1 MLKSLPY
8 RATTPGT
15 PAASCSS
22 YSTLRTI
29 IVCLMSCLLIV
40 LSGCASGPRTTTD
53 QSAST
58 EQGIRAADRYF
69 LEGLLS
75 EANTLDSPQSEA
87 RYYEAAR
94 FLYYLTEFEEAKD
107 LLASLDIESLPLE
120 LSADILSLRADIQIQ
135 LGQAQ
140 EALTLLSDE
149 RLSDPQ
155 LSGDL
160 QNRIRELRASAH
172 AATGQHLLSAQE
184 RIFLDN
190 RLPTER
196 REANHEYIWTSLG
209 NLDVQ
214 QLMQLSE
221 TSANSEFKA
230 WYELALISKR
240 YRYNLDQQ
248 QLQLEQWLT
257 RWSRHPAAEFLPRQL
272 QLIAN
277 LGDTRPEQIA
287 LLLPLQSQA
296 GRVIRNGFMSA
307 YFNAREIGINV
318 PELRFYDTT
327 EHNDILALHQQ
338 ARDEGAELI
347 IGPLLKSQVA
357 TLQHVQEL
365 GVPTL
370 ALNTIDERN
379 PRSNQLY
386 QFSLAPENEARQIAH
401 KAWSEGH
408 RRVAILGPVE
418 TGGSDYYSRKRRTFT
433 EEWESLGG
441 SVASTASYRDN
452 YTETIEQMLQLSNSQ
467 YRHEQLTALLGR
479 TTEFVPRRRQ
489 DIDFIFLL
497 AQPGPARQI
506 IPSLA
511 YLYAGDL
518 PVYATQD
525 VYSGSPRPQAD
536 ADLNGIH
543 FADCPWLL
551 TDLDELRNEA
561 QRLFPQNSALYSR
574 LQAFGVDAFRLYPR
588 LSQLERL
595 GNQSIPGATGQLYM
609 SADRRIHQNY
619 TWARIRNGLAV
630 ISDSPDNPLA
640 QGGAYDT
647 SYTTPAS
654 TSTRYGF

>member
-1 MLKSLPY
+1 MLKAFPY

-15 PAASCSS
+15 PAAGSS
-22 YSTLRTI
+22 IDSLRTI
-29 IVCLMSCLLIV
+29 LVCLMSCLLIV

-58 EQGIRAADRYF
+58 EQAVRAADRYF

-75 EANTLDSPQSEA
+75 EASTLESPQSEA

-94 FLYYLTEFEEAKD
+94 FLYYLTEFEEAGE
-107 LLASLDIESLPLE
+107 LLNSLDIGPLPLE
-120 LSADILSLRADIQIQ
+120 LSADIISLRADIQIQ
-135 LGQAQ
+135 LGQAE

-149 RLSDPQ
+149 RLSTPQ
-155 LSGDL
+155 LPDDQ
-160 QNRIRELRASAH
+160 QNRIRALRASAL

-190 RLPTER
+190 RLSAER
-196 REANHEYIWTSLG
+196 REANHEYIWSSLD

-221 TSANSEFKA
+221 TSVSYEFQA

-240 YRYNLDQQ
+240 YRYNLDLQ
-248 QLQLEQWLT
+248 QLQLEQWMT
-257 RWSRHPAAEFLPRQL
+257 HWSRHPAAEFLPRQL

-307 YFNAREIGINV
+307 YFNARDIGLKV

-338 ARDEGAELI
+338 AQDEGAELI

-357 TLQHVQEL
+357 ALQNVREL

-370 ALNTIDERN
+370 ALNTIDN
-379 PRSNQLY
+379 DSPRSNQLY

-401 KAWSEGH
+401 KAWRDGH

-418 TGGSDYYSRKRRTFT
+418 SDGTDYYSRKRRTFT

-441 SVASTASYRDN
+441 SVASTASYQDN
-452 YTETIEQMLQLSNSQ
+452 YTETIEQMLQLSHSQ
-467 YRHEQLTALLGR
+467 YRHEQLTSLLGSN
-479 TTEFVPRRRQ
+479 TEFIPRRRQ

-561 QRLFPQNSALYSR
+561 QRLFPQRSAQYSR
-574 LQAFGVDAFRLYPR
+574 LQAFGVDAYRLYPR

-595 GNQSIPGATGQLYM
+595 ENQSIPGATGQLYM
-609 SADRRIHQNY
+609 SADRTIYQNY

-630 ISDSPDNPLA
+630 ITDSPDSPLA

-647 SYTTPAS
+647 SYVTPAS
-654 TSTRYGF
+654 TPTRQRR